1 MLKAVAPLY
10 GTHRYVEVLRHHAQE
25 NAVVLLSRLLDG
37 LWKHG
42 EELQCVV
49 IAASPVQLNFLVWH
63 LASIS
68 SSPILECAKTSLRT
82 QLNVQIHSLQEEM
95 RCRLCY
101 GLFGHWCSG
110 QLLQHGR
117 KSW

>member
-1 MLKAVAPLY
+1 MVKAVAPLY

-49 IAASPVQLNFLVWH
+49 IAASMVQPVGVH
-63 LASIS
+63 LCRNEAIKRALSQ
-68 SSPILECAKTSLRT
+68 CLR
-82 QLNVQIHSLQEEM
+82 VV
-95 RCRLCY
+95 
-101 GLFGHWCSG
+101 
-110 QLLQHGR
+110 
-117 KSW
+117 